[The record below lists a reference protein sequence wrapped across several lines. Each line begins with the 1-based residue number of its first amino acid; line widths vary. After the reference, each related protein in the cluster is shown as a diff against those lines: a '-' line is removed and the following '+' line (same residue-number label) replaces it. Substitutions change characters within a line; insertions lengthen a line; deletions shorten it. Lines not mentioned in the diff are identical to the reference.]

1 MKNLIIFSVVLTLL
15 CSCTNTNKESNSS
28 ARMNTD
34 SLEQVRKDSIAKLK
48 AVQDSI
54 FKIKEFEHAKENY
67 NKTLNL
73 RKKYVGLKYEYPKS
87 TDFIAKYG
95 SPETLSGT
103 DNNTWVVYFP
113 EGDLTV
119 ISNKKTSTFVNI
131 CAGKNPNLKYDVT
144 LELSKL
150 IGKKMKY
157 YDYVEKVSSIKYGSA
172 EKLGVKNCVNR
183 DCIEYYSKGNFT
195 TVAFMEFNDNGDFV
209 TLKKIAIGKTPRL
222 DEY

>member
-1 MKNLIIFSVVLTLL
+1 MKNLILFSVVLTLL
-15 CSCTNTNKESNSS
+15 YSCTNTNKESNST
-28 ARMNTD
+28 AGMNSD
-34 SLEQVRKDSIAKLK
+34 SLEQVKKDSIAKLK

-119 ISNKKTSTFVNI
+119 ISNKKTSAFVNI

-209 TLKKIAIGKTPRL
+209 TLKKIAIGKAPRL